1 MSDFLTL
8 GSAPAEEEC
17 AQVGRP
23 GYREQAI
30 AECRAYVRALRNV
43 LGQEPDGA
51 QLTYCPFRHDFGTY
65 YEVICRFDPAMPE
78 AIDYAYRC
86 ESKGPR
92 TWEEGGV
99 APPTVPKEKGR
110 GRR

>member
-1 MSDFLTL
+1 VSDFLTL

-30 AECRAYVRALRNV
+30 AECRAHVRALRNV

-51 QLTYCPFRHDFGTY
+51 QLSYRGFSHDFGTY
-65 YEVICRFDPAMPE
+65 YEVICLFDPNIPE
-78 AIDYAYRC
+78 AIDYAFRC

-99 APPTVPKEKGR
+99 APPITTKGKGR
-110 GRR
+110 ARG